1 MSVPVLMDKAIVR
14 HVIKDNQDR
23 SIARSL
29 LTSNQQISNNMPI
42 NSIVAEIVGVTN
54 FVDDSIQRGQIVA
67 CIPLFS
73 SHISMPLKCGE
84 AVWLL
89 SFEEKNNQSFNY
101 FWISRVHGSTETE
114 DTNFTAPIRL
124 NTSIPDNA
132 NRSFAKTQFIEE
144 EFNSADFPS
153 FNNFIEMPDES
164 RYFILQG
171 LSNQENEIEKLVKKN
186 NIILEPVPR
195 YFKNEDEL
203 VLQGSNNTLIAFKT
217 FDGYSS
223 DGELSNN
230 QNIFYSNLNKTNSTN
245 DGFIDIAVGRSRN
258 NTLPSSSNFFD
269 INDANRFQETYTT
282 SSFRTCYPTIV
293 NSLGRFENNKN
304 FESFTEQALEN
315 NNEGRPDFKHDS
327 ARLCLSENRN
337 LDSFFNIN
345 SNIYNDF
352 NIRIPQENNLSTI
365 LAKSDNIRIVSRQNI
380 LNNNEIESRSKS
392 SILIVKEGTRVE
404 SSIVRGTQSFIA
416 LDEIGNIVIDGS
428 KVIIGNQVRISEN
441 HGEGNQLF
449 IGQDNENS
457 QPMVLGENLKNILE
471 SLCQQLLDFIEVFN
485 SHGHA
490 STSAIG
496 SASNPAVVGQTAN
509 VTTNITDSLTNIQN
523 NLITIQSKL
532 GKLQSMLLA

>member
-14 HVIKDNQDR
+14 HVIKNNQDR
-23 SIARSL
+23 SIARNL

-42 NSIVAEIVGVTN
+42 NSIVAEIVGVSN
-54 FVDDSIQRGQIVA
+54 FVDDSVQRGQVVA

-73 SHISMPLKCGE
+73 SHILMPLKCGE
-84 AVWLL
+84 AVWIL

-124 NTSIPDNA
+124 DSSVPDNA

-171 LSNQENEIEKLVKKN
+171 SSNQENEIENLVKKN
-186 NIILEPVPR
+186 NIVLEPVPR

-223 DGELSNN
+223 DGELSNR

-245 DGFIDIAVGRSRN
+245 DGFIDIVVGRSRN
-258 NTLPSSSNFFD
+258 NTLPISSNFFD

-304 FESFTEQALEN
+304 FENFTEQSLEN
-315 NNEGRPDFKHDS
+315 NNEGRPDFKHDA

-337 LDSFFNIN
+337 LDSFFNISN
-345 SNIYNDF
+345 NIYNDF
-352 NIRIPQENNLSTI
+352 NIHIPQENNLSTI
-365 LAKSDNIRIVSRQNI
+365 LAKSDNIRIISRQNI

-392 SILIVKEGTRVE
+392 SILIVKEGIRGE

-416 LDEIGNIVIDGS
+416 LDEIGNIAIDGS

-496 SASNPAVVGQTAN
+496 AASNPAIVGQTAN

-523 NLITIQSKL
+523 NLITIQSKM
-532 GKLQSMLLA
+532 GKLQ